1 LKKAEKK
8 TVTILSVGYLRKK
21 DRKRLTRK
29 KDEQEGN
36 LGIKIG
42 TETSLYTASEL
53 PQNLTLI

>member
-8 TVTILSVGYLRKK
+8 TVTILSAGYLGKK

-42 TETSLYTASEL
+42 TETSLYTVQQVNYL
-53 PQNLTLI
+53 RI